1 MKGFAL
7 CAIVAVALVATA
19 QADAK
24 YDAQVYFKKHFPN
37 KLDKMDKLFEQYAGK
52 EDQLMKTLIK
62 NRATV
67 VVTTH
72 YSKYK
77 PSRGSKV
84 REIIAATQDY
94 DALIADLQQ
103 RETDIEATR
112 AKIESFYNTNDMQD
126 RLSSVDSMLQRAYG
140 REDQLWQKIQDEGV
154 VDGAGRKVRPKTFS
168 TSTGGYIDLLFTF
181 GMGFFFLGVLKKAVP
196 AMEAKTAGSKAKK
209 EKKAGGGNPKKRNKA
224 A

>member
-154 VDGAGRKVRPKTFS
+154 FDGAGRKVRPKTFS
-168 TSTGGYIDLLFTF
+168 TSTGGYIDLIVAVGMAFFLFTAF
-181 GMGFFFLGVLKKAVP
+181 AKLIPM
-196 AMEAKTAGSKAKK
+196 MEANLGGTK
-209 EKKAGGGNPKKRNKA
+209 EKKDKRKPNPSGNNKKKR
-224 A
+224 

>member
-24 YDAQVYFKKHFPN
+24 YDAEVYFKKHFPN
-37 KLDKMDKLFEQYAGK
+37 KLDKMDKLFEQYKGK

-84 REIIAATQDY
+84 REIIAA
-94 DALIADLQQ
+94 A
-103 RETDIEATR
+103 
-112 AKIESFYNTNDMQD
+112 N
-126 RLSSVDSMLQRAYG
+126 
-140 REDQLWQKIQDEGV
+140 
-154 VDGAGRKVRPKTFS
+154 
-168 TSTGGYIDLLFTF
+168 
-181 GMGFFFLGVLKKAVP
+181 LG
-196 AMEAKTAGSKAKK
+196 GSKEKK
-209 EKKAGGGNPKKRNKA
+209 EKRKPNPSGNNKKKR
-224 A
+224 